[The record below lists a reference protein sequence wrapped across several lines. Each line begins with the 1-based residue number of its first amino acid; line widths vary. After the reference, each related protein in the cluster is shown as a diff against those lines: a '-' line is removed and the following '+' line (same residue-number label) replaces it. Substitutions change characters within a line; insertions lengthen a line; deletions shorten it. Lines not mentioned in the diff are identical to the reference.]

1 MEGTIAYGWKLD
13 LFLISDGWIRI
24 EIIQVWLWNIDSFDL
39 ELNFLVGSD
48 VMSVASVEAE
58 SLHLLRLVSV

>member
-39 ELNFLVGSD
+39 ELI
-48 VMSVASVEAE
+48 
-58 SLHLLRLVSV
+58 HLLHYVKPRLVKRDV

>member
-24 EIIQVWLWNIDSFDL
+24 EIIQVWFWNIDSFDL
-39 ELNFLVGSD
+39 ELIYLLHYVKPMLVKRDVFEGS
-48 VMSVASVEAE
+48 SNE
-58 SLHLLRLVSV
+58 